1 VRLHTTRGGVGPTP
15 TGRRAPR
22 TRTRTLAPTLVLAL
36 TLTLAGVALAGPA
49 VLEGQGAVTG
59 AVLDERGAPLARAMV
74 VVAGSDRAAVTD
86 AAGRF
91 TLRGLPSAHHR
102 LEARLVG
109 YAPSVRDVVVDGD
122 GTAEVTFHLRPTPL
136 ALPGLVV
143 TGAPTA
149 GAALDLARS
158 ASQLSGRALE
168 RRLGSSVAET
178 LSGQPGLA
186 VRYNGPGAAAP
197 VVRGLTGDRVVLMQD
212 GHRTADLAGSAED
225 HIVTMDPLSA
235 QRIEVVRG
243 PAALLY
249 GNNALGGVVNVLTVG
264 APTHAP
270 SRTELSGAVQVES
283 AYPGATAH
291 GRATVPLSGG
301 WSMAVGVSGRATEDV
316 RVAPGPAVGDRLP
329 DSWLRHG
336 SGTWSLGYGGPRVTG
351 GATVRYFGFGYGV
364 PTPPED
370 DESLRIDGRML
381 SASARFEVG
390 LGSKR
395 FPSIRLAATASD
407 YAHDELESGVPEMA
421 FGLRTQTVDVQLRQ
435 GAGGVLDEGA
445 WGASLISRDYVASGA
460 DQLTAPAV
468 SRSGGVFTY
477 QQIPVGAGASA
488 QLGVRADHYV
498 IESRDDPRFGPGIR
512 RAFTAVSGSV
522 GATVALSGAV
532 SGALSAARSFRAP
545 TVEELFSDAPH
556 AGTAAYEVGDPS
568 LEPETLRGVDAILRV
583 RGARLVGEA
592 SVYAS
597 RIDDFITFE
606 ARGDTLIDGAVWP
619 VLAYV
624 QERAD
629 MHGVEG
635 SLDWLAGSG
644 WVVGVQGD
652 LVRGALVSGDP
663 VPFLPPA
670 RLGATAR
677 WEPGALS
684 VGAAVRHALAQRR
697 VTGGPDVATDAY
709 TLVDLDAGLRLTR
722 GSTIHSVT
730 LRVGNAT
737 NRHYRDAASRIKR
750 FAPNPG
756 RNVALMYRVT
766 L

>member
-1 VRLHTTRGGVGPTP
+1 MRALRPTVGTS
-15 TGRRAPR
+15 AL
-22 TRTRTLAPTLVLAL
+22 LAALILA
-36 TLTLAGVALAGPA
+36 VAMGAGPA
-49 VLEGQGAVTG
+49 IAQGHGVVTG
-59 AVLDERGAPLARAMV
+59 EVLDEAGQPLARALV
-74 VVAGSDRAAVTD
+74 VVAGTERAAITD

-91 TLRGLPSAHHR
+91 TLRGVPAARHR
-102 LEARLVG
+102 LGATLMG
-109 YAPSVRDVVVDGD
+109 YAPAVRAVLVEAGVAS
-122 GTAEVTFHLRPTPL
+122 TVTFHLVPTPL
-136 ALPGLVV
+136 SLPGLVV
-143 TGAPTA
+143 TGAATA

-158 ASQLSGRALE
+158 ATQLSGRALE
-168 RRLGSSVAET
+168 RSVGSSVAET

-197 VVRGLTGDRVVLMQD
+197 VVRGLTGDRVVVMQD
-212 GHRTADLAGSAED
+212 GHRSADLAGSAED
-225 HIVTMDPLSA
+225 HMVTIDPLSA

-249 GNNALGGVVNVLTVG
+249 GNNALGGVVNVLTGG
-264 APTHAP
+264 APTHGP
-270 SRTELSGAVQVES
+270 SMVELSAVLQAET
-283 AYPGATAH
+283 AYPGATVHA
-291 GRATVPLSGG
+291 RATLPLADG
-301 WSMAVGVSGRATEDV
+301 WSMALGLSGRSTDDV
-316 RVAPGPAVGDRLP
+316 RVAPGPGTDGRLA
-329 DSWLRHG
+329 DTWLRHG

-364 PTPPED
+364 PTPAED
-370 DESLRIDGRML
+370 DESLRIDGRVV

-390 LGSKR
+390 LGSER
-395 FPSIRLAATASD
+395 FPTVRVAASVSD
-407 YAHDELESGVPEMA
+407 YAHDELESDVPEMA
-421 FGLRTQTVDVQLRQ
+421 FGLRTQMLDVQLRQ
-435 GAGGVLDEGA
+435 AASGALDEGA
-445 WGASLISRDYVASGA
+445 WGVSLIARDYVASGD

-477 QQIPVGAGASA
+477 QQLPLGDGASA
-488 QLGVRADHYV
+488 QLGVRADHYA
-498 IESRDDPRFGPGIR
+498 IESRDDPRFGPAVH

-522 GATVALSGAV
+522 GASVALSGAV
-532 SGALSAARSFRAP
+532 SGGLSVARSFRAP

-568 LEPETLRGVDAILRV
+568 LAPETLRGLDAVLRI

-606 ARGDTLIDGAVWP
+606 ARGDTLIDGVAWP

-624 QERAD
+624 QERAE
-629 MHGVEG
+629 MRGAEG
-635 SLDWLAGSG
+635 SLDWLAGADL
-644 WVVGVQGD
+644 VLGVQGD
-652 LVRGALVSGDP
+652 LVRGELAGGDP
-663 VPFLPPA
+663 VPFLPAA
-670 RLGATAR
+670 RVGASAR

-684 VGAAVRHALAQRR
+684 LGGAVHHALAQRR
-697 VTGGPDVATDAY
+697 VTGGPDVATNAY

-722 GSTIHSVT
+722 GSTIHSLT

-756 RNVALMYRVT
+756 RNVAVVYRVT

>member
-1 VRLHTTRGGVGPTP
+1 MAT
-15 TGRRAPR
+15 PR
-22 TRTRTLAPTLVLAL
+22 TRVRVLVGVRVVAGVLVLA
-36 TLTLAGVALAGPA
+36 ASVAAAPVA
-49 VLEGQGAVTG
+49 GQGGGVVAG
-59 AVLDERGAPLARAMV
+59 EVLDEAGAPLARALV
-74 VVAGSDRAAVTD
+74 RAVGTERWATTD

-91 TLRGLPSAHHR
+91 TLGGLSPARHR
-102 LEARLVG
+102 LEATLVG
-109 YAPSVRDVVVDGD
+109 YAPAVREVVVARGVA
-122 GTAEVTFHLRPTPL
+122 GAVTFHLSPTPL

-143 TGAPTA
+143 TGAATA
-149 GAALDLARS
+149 GAALDMARS

-168 RRLGSSVAET
+168 RNVGSSVAET
-178 LSGQPGLA
+178 LAGQPGLA

-197 VVRGLTGDRVVLMQD
+197 VVRGLTGDRVVVMQD
-212 GHRTADLAGSAED
+212 GHRAADLAGSAED
-225 HIVTMDPLSA
+225 HVVTIDPLSA

-249 GNNALGGVVNVLTVG
+249 GNNALGGVVNVLTGG
-264 APTHAP
+264 APTHGP
-270 SRTELSGAVQVES
+270 SRLEVSGAVQTES

-291 GRATVPLSGG
+291 GRATVPLAAG
-301 WSMAVGVSGRATEDV
+301 WSMALGLSGRWTGDV
-316 RVAPGPAVGDRLP
+316 RVAPAPGEGTGAGSGAGAGVGERLA

-336 SGTWSLGYGGPRVTG
+336 SGSWSLGYGGPRVTG

-370 DESLRIDGRML
+370 GESLRIDGRMV

-390 LGSKR
+390 LGSAR
-395 FPSIRLAATASD
+395 FPAVRVAASASD
-407 YAHDELESGVPEMA
+407 YSHDELESDIPEMA
-421 FGLRTQTVDVQLRQ
+421 FGLRTQSLDVHLRQ
-435 GAGGVLDEGA
+435 AAGGALEEGA
-445 WGASLISRDYVASGA
+445 WGVSLISRDYVASGS
-460 DQLTAPAV
+460 DQLTAPAL

-477 QQIPVGAGASA
+477 QQMPLGDAASA
-488 QLGVRADHYV
+488 QLGVRADRYV
-498 IESRDDPRFGPGIR
+498 ITSRDDPHFGPSIR

-522 GATVALSGAV
+522 GVSAGLPAGLSGAISV
-532 SGALSAARSFRAP
+532 ARSFRAP

-556 AGTAAYEVGDPS
+556 AGTAAYEVGDPQ
-568 LEPETLRGVDAILRV
+568 LAPETLLGVDAVVRV

-592 SVYAS
+592 SVYGS
-597 RIDDFITFE
+597 RIEDFITFE
-606 ARGDTLIDGAVWP
+606 ARGDTLVDGVAWP

-624 QERAD
+624 QERVR

-635 SLDWLAGSG
+635 SLEWLAGG
-644 WVVGVQGD
+644 GVVVGVQGD
-652 LVRGALVSGDP
+652 LVRGALAGGDP

-670 RLGATAR
+670 RLGASAR

-684 VGAAVRHALAQRR
+684 VGGAVRHALAQRR
-697 VTGGPDVATDAY
+697 VTGGPDVATAAY
-709 TLVDLDAGLRLTR
+709 TIVDLDAGLRITR

-756 RNVALMYRVT
+756 RNVVIAYRMT